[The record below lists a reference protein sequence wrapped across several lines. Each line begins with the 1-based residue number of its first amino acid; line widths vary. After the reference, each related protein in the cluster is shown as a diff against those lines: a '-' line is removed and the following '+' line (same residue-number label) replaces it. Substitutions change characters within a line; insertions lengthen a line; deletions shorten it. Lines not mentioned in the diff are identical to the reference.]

1 MWRTCCRSYI
11 TVGTTFKISATN
23 NDSKAHQLHKIMT
36 NTHWDWGHAEKYKP
50 FSHITCS
57 SLTTTERDVDNKGRK
72 IFYIKSFSQYAAL
85 TVLSKSQI
93 KQSKCGRW
101 EANLPTTACQHQ
113 QTSLRF
119 WSTWVG
125 SFISTLRAFN
135 RPRKHNMCFK
145 LKREES
151 GKSTERQGH
160 MGFTRLWRK
169 QRHLQAIL
177 GQSTLFKRCFCHMF
191 LRLNL
196 VSRMKTEWGKRNN
209 VKFLSFSP
217 TSCLSVAAAM
227 RNEDK
232 EKQMRS

>member
-57 SLTTTERDVDNKGRK
+57 SLTTTESDVDNKGRK

-101 EANLPTTACQHQ
+101 EANRPTTACQHQ

-125 SFISTLRAFN
+125 SFMSTLRAFN

-151 GKSTERQGH
+151 GKSPERQGH
-160 MGFTRLWRK
+160 MD
-169 QRHLQAIL
+169 
-177 GQSTLFKRCFCHMF
+177 CD
-191 LRLNL
+191 
-196 VSRMKTEWGKRNN
+196 VSRDIYRQYKDSRHCSNDAFVTCFFVLTWRQGWKQSGLKETMW
-209 VKFLSFSP
+209 SFSP
-217 TSCLSVAAAM
+217 SRLHPAFLWP
-227 RNEDK
+227 
-232 EKQMRS
+232 